1 MNNDKLPDWNEEP
14 IYKSEPNKEKPDLTT
29 FQQLVDDLV
38 EYSKTDDELADG
50 INWLDQ
56 QAQKQG
62 VSFYDK
68 VYEILFQY
76 DVTQN
81 AKRWLDGKSRGD

>member
-1 MNNDKLPDWNEEP
+1 MNNDKLPDWNEEQ
-14 IYKSEPNKEKPDLTT
+14 IYRSEPNKEKPDLTT
-29 FQQLVDDLV
+29 FQQLVDELV
-38 EYSKTDDELADG
+38 EYSKKDDELADG
-50 INWLDQ
+50 IRWLDQ

-81 AKRWLDGKSRGD
+81 AKRWLDGKSRRD

>member
-1 MNNDKLPDWNEEP
+1 MCIRDS
-14 IYKSEPNKEKPDLTT
+14 YRSEPNKEKPDLTT
-29 FQQLVDDLV
+29 FQQLVDELV
-38 EYSKTDDELADG
+38 EYSKKDDELADG
-50 INWLDQ
+50 IRWLDQ

-81 AKRWLDGKSRGD
+81 AKRWLDGKSRRD